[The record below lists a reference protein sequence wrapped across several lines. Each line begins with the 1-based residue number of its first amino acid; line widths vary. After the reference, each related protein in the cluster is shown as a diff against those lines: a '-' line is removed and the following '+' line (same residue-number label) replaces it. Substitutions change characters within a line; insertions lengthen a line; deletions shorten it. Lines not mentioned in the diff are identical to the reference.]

1 MRYRNSGVGR
11 LFVAAL
17 AMFLPTERGAAEPLG
32 EGKFHVRYAFSLGGK
47 LLSYAE
53 VACDYGKTCLLFTDQ
68 KGVELSLRPDRDGE
82 GGALMVSCGDTHCGF
97 ASPAI
102 WSTDNSRLEEF
113 VVVERSP
120 SDFGQELVIQIR
132 RRIGSILLKFPP
144 TESPVIV
151 QPDIKL

>member
-11 LFVAAL
+11 LFVVAL
-17 AMFLPTERGAAEPLG
+17 AMFLLTERGAAEPLG

-68 KGVELSLRPDRDGE
+68 KGVELSL
-82 GGALMVSCGDTHCGF
+82 
-97 ASPAI
+97 
-102 WSTDNSRLEEF
+102 